1 MRASRAKGSIAAVAA
16 SILGLGLAPM
26 AALAAVQE
34 APQAT
39 EQEEQL
45 ARMASTL
52 ESRRADLIEV
62 RRDLHRHPEPS
73 GEEERT
79 AALVADHL
87 RGLGL
92 EVRTGVG
99 GHGVVGILTGGLPGP
114 VVAYRADM
122 DAVRDPSPDPVPFR
136 SEVPGV
142 RHICGHDIH
151 TTVALGIA
159 EALTSIREDLPGT
172 VKFVFQPAEENI
184 QGAKAMIADGV
195 LEDLAPSAIFAV
207 HTAPLEVGTIGTVE
221 GLGLPGTDV
230 IRVRVTGG
238 DDAGKVA
245 RAMAGLIK
253 GISTVGPPGSPA
265 PEGDDFIWA
274 NARSTRLPGG
284 GGYVVSGTVKAS
296 GEEAYASAKQQIR
309 EGLALL
315 ATTGDTTYELEYQDR
330 VLADMINDVQLV
342 RDSRAPLAAVLGADQ
357 VIASGSSPYFGED
370 FAFYQQVI
378 PGALYWLGVSN
389 SEKGTVGMPHS
400 PDYVADEASITVG
413 AAAMSAVL
421 LDYLE
426 RNAGAGT

>member
-1 MRASRAKGSIAAVAA
+1 MRAGRGKRSIAAVAA
-16 SILGLGLAPM
+16 SIVGLGLAPM
-26 AALAAVQE
+26 AALAPVQE

-52 ESRRADLIEV
+52 ETRRADLIEV
-62 RRDLHRHPEPS
+62 RRDLHRYPEPS

-92 EVRTGVG
+92 EVQTGVG
-99 GHGVVGILTGGLPGP
+99 GHGVVGVLKGGLPGP

-151 TTVALGIA
+151 TTVALGVA
-159 EALTSIREDLPGT
+159 EALASIREQLPGT

-195 LEDLAPSAIFAV
+195 LEDPAPSAIFAV

-230 IRVRVTGG
+230 LRVRVTGG
-238 DDAGKVA
+238 DAPGEVA
-245 RAMAGLIK
+245 RAMARLIR
-253 GISTVGPPGSPA
+253 GVSTVGPPGSPG

-296 GEEAYASAKQQIR
+296 GEEAYASAKKQIR
-309 EGLALL
+309 EGLALV
-315 ATTGDTTYELEYQDR
+315 ATGGTTYELEYQDR
-330 VLADMINDVQLV
+330 VLADMINDGQLV
-342 RDSRAPLAAVLGADQ
+342 RDSRAPLVAVLGAEQ

-426 RNAGAGT
+426 RNAAAGT